1 MTTGTLAIL
10 SGRPDLYSTRRLL
23 EEAILAGW
31 QAEVVDYRRCAL
43 GIGAT
48 SKVVY
53 HGRTIAP
60 DVIIPRIGS
69 GSTRF
74 GAAVVRQ
81 FVGIG
86 VPTTISPGGIL
97 RARDKLATL
106 QALAERGVP
115 VPSTS
120 AARTPS
126 GLAEVLNIVGGTPVV
141 VKLVEGTHGSG
152 VVLAETHKAAESL
165 LAAFHQLNADFCVQA
180 FVKEAQGEDL
190 RAFVVDGRVVA
201 AMRRKAAP
209 GEFRAN
215 LHQGGEA
222 FPVELDPV
230 ETETAIAAARW
241 VGVDVAGV
249 DLLRTSNGPL
259 VLEVNVSPGLQG
271 IERAS
276 GVNVAQHVVD
286 FARRRSMDAPAAF

>member
-1 MTTGTLAIL
+1 MTDTLAIL

-23 EEAILAGW
+23 EEANLAGW
-31 QAEVVDYRRCAL
+31 RAEVVDYRRCAL
-43 GIGAT
+43 GIGSA
-48 SKVVY
+48 SQVIY
-53 HGRTIAP
+53 HGRSLTP
-60 DVIIPRIGS
+60 DVVIPRIGS
-69 GSTRF
+69 RSTRY

-86 VPTTISPGGIL
+86 VPSTVSPGGIL

-115 VPSTS
+115 VPLTS
-120 AARTPS
+120 AARTPT
-126 GLAEVLNIVGGTPVV
+126 GLAEVLELVGGTPVV

-152 VVLAETHKAAESL
+152 VVLAETRKAAESL
-165 LAAFHQLNADFCVQA
+165 LAAFHQLDADFCVQA

-190 RAFVVDGRVVA
+190 RALVVDGRVVA
-201 AMRRKAAP
+201 AMRRKAAA

-222 FPVELDPV
+222 FPVILDPV
-230 ETETAIAAARW
+230 EEETAIAAARC

-249 DLLRTSNGPL
+249 DLLRTTAGPL

-271 IERAS
+271 IETAS
-276 GVNVAQHVVD
+276 GVNVAAHIIE
-286 FARRRSMDAPAAF
+286 FARRRALDAPAAF

>member
-1 MTTGTLAIL
+1 MTDSLAIL

-31 QAEVVDYRRCAL
+31 RAEVVDYRRCAL
-43 GIGAT
+43 GIG
-48 SKVVY
+48 SSSQVIY
-53 HGRTIAP
+53 LGRTITP

-69 GSTRF
+69 RSTRF

-81 FVGIG
+81 FVGLG

-115 VPSTS
+115 VPLTS
-120 AARTPS
+120 AARSPS
-126 GLAEVLNIVGGTPVV
+126 GLAEVLGLVGGTPVV
-141 VKLVEGTHGSG
+141 VKLVEGTHGTG

-165 LAAFHQLNADFCVQA
+165 LAAFQALDADFCVQA

-201 AMRRKAAP
+201 AMRRKAAA

-222 FPVELDPV
+222 FPVELDPI
-230 ETETAIAAARW
+230 EAETAVAAARC

-249 DLLRTSNGPL
+249 DLLRTSAGPL

-271 IERAS
+271 IELAS
-276 GVNVAQHVVD
+276 GVNVAAQIVD
-286 FARRRSMDAPAAF
+286 FAKRRSLDAPAAY

>member
-1 MTTGTLAIL
+1 MTESLAIL

-23 EEAILAGW
+23 EEANLAGW
-31 QAEVVDYRRCAL
+31 RAEIVDYRRCAL
-43 GIGAT
+43 GIGSA
-48 SKVVY
+48 SQVVY
-53 HGRTIAP
+53 HGRSLTP
-60 DVIIPRIGS
+60 DVVIPRIGS
-69 GSTRF
+69 RSTRY

-86 VPTTISPGGIL
+86 VPSTVSPGGIL

-115 VPSTS
+115 VPLTS
-120 AARTPS
+120 AARTPT
-126 GLAEVLNIVGGTPVV
+126 GLAEVLELVGGTPVV

-152 VVLAETHKAAESL
+152 VVLAETRKAAESL
-165 LAAFHQLNADFCVQA
+165 LAAFHQLDADFCVQA

-190 RAFVVDGRVVA
+190 RALVVDGRVVA
-201 AMRRKAAP
+201 AMRRKAAA

-222 FPVELDPV
+222 FPVILDPV
-230 ETETAIAAARW
+230 EEETAIAAARC

-249 DLLRTSNGPL
+249 DLLRTSAGPL

-271 IERAS
+271 IEAAS
-276 GVNVAQHVVD
+276 GINVAAHIIE
-286 FARRRSMDAPAAF
+286 FARRRALDAPAAF

>member
-1 MTTGTLAIL
+1 MTDSLAIL

-23 EEAILAGW
+23 EEANLAGW
-31 QAEVVDYRRCAL
+31 RAEIVDYRRCAL
-43 GIGAT
+43 GIGSA
-48 SKVVY
+48 SQVIY
-53 HGRTIAP
+53 HGRSLTP
-60 DVIIPRIGS
+60 DVVIPRIGS
-69 GSTRF
+69 RSTRF

-86 VPTTISPGGIL
+86 VPSTVSPGGIL

-115 VPSTS
+115 VPLTS
-120 AARTPS
+120 AARTPT
-126 GLAEVLNIVGGTPVV
+126 GLAEVLELVGGTPVV
-141 VKLVEGTHGSG
+141 VKLVEGTHGTG
-152 VVLAETHKAAESL
+152 VVLAETRKAAESL
-165 LAAFHQLNADFCVQA
+165 LAAFHQLDADFCVQA

-201 AMRRKAAP
+201 AMRRKAAA

-222 FPVELDPV
+222 FPVILDPV
-230 ETETAIAAARW
+230 EEETAIAAARC

-249 DLLRTSNGPL
+249 DLLRTSAGPL

-271 IERAS
+271 IEAAS
-276 GVNVAQHVVD
+276 GINVAAQIID
-286 FARRRSMDAPAAF
+286 FARRRALDAPAAF

>member
-1 MTTGTLAIL
+1 MTGSLAIL

-23 EEAILAGW
+23 EEAVLAGW

-43 GIGAT
+43 GIGSA
-48 SKVVY
+48 SKVIY
-53 HGRTIAP
+53 HGRVLTP
-60 DVIIPRIGS
+60 EVIIPRIGS
-69 GSTRF
+69 SSTRF

-86 VPTTISPGGIL
+86 VPTTVSPGGIL

-115 VPSTS
+115 VPLSS

-126 GLAEVLNIVGGTPVV
+126 GLAEVLELVGGTPVV

-152 VVLAETHKAAESL
+152 VVLAETKKAAESL
-165 LAAFHQLNADFCVQA
+165 LAAFHQLDADFCVQA

-201 AMRRKAAP
+201 AMRRKAAA

-222 FPVELDPV
+222 FPVSLDPV
-230 ETETAIAAARW
+230 EEETAIAAARC

-249 DLLRTSNGPL
+249 DLLRTSSGPL

-271 IERAS
+271 IERAT
-276 GVNVAQHVVD
+276 GVNVAAQVVD
-286 FARRRSMDAPAAF
+286 FARRRSLDAPAAF

>member
-1 MTTGTLAIL
+1 MTNELAIL

-23 EEAILAGW
+23 EEAKIAGW
-31 QAEVVDYRRCAL
+31 MVEVVDYRRCAL
-43 GIGAT
+43 GISTPT
-48 SKVVY
+48 SSQVIY
-53 HGRTIAP
+53 HGRALNP

-69 GSTRF
+69 RSTRY

-81 FVGIG
+81 FVGMHT
-86 VPTTISPGGIL
+86 PTTVSPGGIL

-106 QALAERGVP
+106 QALAAAGVP
-115 VPSTS
+115 VPLTS

-126 GLAEVLNIVGGTPVV
+126 GLAEVLNLVGGTPVV

-152 VVLAETHKAAESL
+152 VVLAETKKAAESL
-165 LAAFHQLNADFCVQA
+165 VAAFHQLDADFCVQA

-190 RAFVVDGRVVA
+190 RALVVGGRVVA
-201 AMRRKAAP
+201 AMRRKAAA

-222 FPVELDPV
+222 FPVELDAL
-230 ETETAIAAARW
+230 ETETAIAAAAC

-249 DLLRTSNGPL
+249 DLLRTANGPV

-276 GVNVAQHVVD
+276 GINVAAEIIE
-286 FARRRSMDAPAAF
+286 FARRRASGN